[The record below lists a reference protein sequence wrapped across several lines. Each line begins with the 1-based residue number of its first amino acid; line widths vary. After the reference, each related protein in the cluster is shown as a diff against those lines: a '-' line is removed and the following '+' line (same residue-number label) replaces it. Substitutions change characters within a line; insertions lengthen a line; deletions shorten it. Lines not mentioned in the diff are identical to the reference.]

1 MKTIISIIIATAL
14 LFSTNCKAQD
24 DANSGLPKGKER
36 IKAAKI
42 GLITNRLNLSEE
54 QAKNFWTVFNEF
66 ENKRSEI
73 RKSIRQIT
81 IESRNLTS
89 SDERILAGL
98 KETLSLKQKEV
109 DLEKEYQ
116 AKFLKV
122 ISVRQL
128 SELYKTEQLFNQMLV
143 RKLRKDG
150 GDNFKKEK

>member
-24 DANSGLPKGKER
+24 DVNTGLLKGKER
-36 IKAAKI
+36 IRAAKI

-54 QAKNFWTVFNEF
+54 QAKSFWTVFNEF
-66 ENKRSEI
+66 ENKRGEI

-98 KETLSLKQKEV
+98 KEILNLKQKEV

-122 ISVRQL
+122 ISARQL

-143 RKLRKDG
+143 RKLRKDD
-150 GDNFKKEK
+150 GDDLRKDK